1 MPDYQTMYVTLFNV
15 LTDAIEHMD
24 HMNYG
29 LARAVLVQAQQD
41 AEELYLLDE
50 ED

>member
-1 MPDYQTMYVTLFNV
+1 MPDYQTMYFTLFNV

-29 LARAVLVQAQQD
+29 LARTVLVQAQQD
-41 AEELYLLDE
+41 AEEQYLSEKRD
-50 ED
+50 